1 MKRRNDGLVHRAI
14 AEGTSSMR
22 EMFQVSRP
30 AMGLVAVALYLY
42 DNPDPSLV
50 MALYFAFVYQLACNA
65 GNDYMDWERDRADSH
80 REFSSSRGRASAKT
94 RLWWYYAASTAVALG
109 LGISDPLF
117 GAQYLLFTEVM
128 GQWLY
133 NGIFLGLPIH
143 RLSPIKRVGFP
154 LDLVVAAWSYMPFPY
169 LVSHRCWMPPW
180 HIAAWGLTML
190 WAQAKDYEHDKKM
203 GVRTSATVLGP
214 TGVRAVIVLSA
225 AVMVYGDPRL
235 APYGVYTAVRCMT
248 RWKRGKMSI
257 VMALNLIAVIVAESL
272 SRIWTA

>member
-1 MKRRNDGLVHRAI
+1 
-14 AEGTSSMR
+14 MR

-42 DNPDPSLV
+42 DNPDPSPV
-50 MALYFAFVYQLACNA
+50 MALYFAFVYQLAGNA
-65 GNDYMDWERDRADSH
+65 GNDYMDWERDRADPH
-80 REFSSSRGRASAKT
+80 REFSVSRGRASSKT

-117 GAQYLLFTEVM
+117 GAQYLLFSEVM
-128 GQWLY
+128 GQWMY

-143 RLSPIKRVGFP
+143 RLSPAKRVGFP
-154 LDLVVAAWSYMPFPY
+154 LDVVVAAWSYMPFPY
-169 LVSHRCWMPPW
+169 LVSHRCWVPPW

-225 AVMVYGDPRL
+225 AVMVYGDARL
-235 APYGVYTAVRCMT
+235 APYGVYTAVRCLT
-248 RWKRGKMSI
+248 RWKRGKMSV
-257 VMALNLIAVIVAESL
+257 VMALNLVAVVVAEFFSG
-272 SRIWTA
+272 IWD

>member
-14 AEGTSSMR
+14 AEGTSSLR

-42 DNPDPSLV
+42 DNPDPSPVLAV
-50 MALYFAFVYQLACNA
+50 YFAFVYTLACNA
-65 GNDYMDWERDRADSH
+65 GNDYMDWDRDRADLH
-80 REFSSSRGRASAKT
+80 REFSVSRGRASSKT

-133 NGIFLGLPIH
+133 NGIFLGVPIN
-143 RLSPIKRVGFP
+143 RLSLTKRVGFP
-154 LDLVVAAWSYMPFPY
+154 LDVVVAAWSHMPFPY
-169 LVSHRCWMPPW
+169 LVSHRCWMPSW

-203 GVRTSATVLGP
+203 GVRTSATLLGP
-214 TGVRAVIVLSA
+214 TGVRVVIVLAA
-225 AVMVYGDPRL
+225 AVMVYGDPRF
-235 APYGVYTAVRCMT
+235 APYGVYTAVRCLT
-248 RWKRGKMSI
+248 RWKRGKMSV
-257 VMALNLIAVIVAESL
+257 VMALNLIAIVVAESF
-272 SRIWTA
+272 SRIRTF